1 VVTPWN
7 QAVLWVVRT
16 LNADATFTAAVAGG
30 RAYFRVVD
38 RVVNTGPNI
47 GSNPGKPG
55 VAVRLQSTREPI
67 AANVSTGQAQTQT
80 VTVATSLGQ
89 RTENT
94 SQLEVVAARMI
105 ELLNKQA
112 YHDFSGGRID
122 ECRYLTTIES
132 LDDLEDKP
140 LINWTLLWQVV
151 VSVA

>member
-7 QAVLWVVRT
+7 QAVLGVARL

-30 RAYFRVVD
+30 RAFTRTVARD
-38 RVVNTGPNI
+38 APTS
-47 GSNPGKPG
+47 GSGGKPG
-55 VAVRLQSTREPI
+55 VAVRLQSTQEPI

-94 SQLEVVAARMI
+94 SQLEVVAGRMI

-112 YHDFSGGRID
+112 YHDFSGGSID
-122 ECRYLTTIES
+122 EIRYLTTVES
-132 LDDLEDKP
+132 VDDPENNP
-140 LINWTLLWQVV
+140 LITWTLLWQVV